1 MECSR
6 RSSRKKQL
14 KAKIDDYSDSL
25 IESLKTTEVNFIKL
39 SKEINDITNMIKQS
53 KNVLNEFIQ
62 EKNENRD
69 EFLTFKK

>member
-1 MECSR
+1 LECSR